1 MDDAHAVP
9 AMERG
14 LGEERAESGARLV
27 LRHPVQVNLV
37 AYGIFAAPQPAQDR
51 FRDAVAAKGE
61 LVPGLDVEVVGVEGK
76 RIRKDLRLVGAARRG
91 TRLAALAL
99 RHPLR
104 RIKRTD
110 AAHGGAK

>member
-1 MDDAHAVP
+1 SQPAIDRRLQHRATVARATALAVDDAHAVP

-76 RIRKDLRLVGAARRG
+76 RIR
-91 TRLAALAL
+91 
-99 RHPLR
+99 
-104 RIKRTD
+104 
-110 AAHGGAK
+110 